1 MTFETQRLGKF
12 IEAKAAA
19 SEILRAEGV
28 KDRAV
33 SFEEGLIMQAA
44 SHILASREGFYGLEV
59 IRLVAADPWAIYP
72 TLNRFEDT
80 YRMTVSSFENVEYA
94 NKHNRRPRREYQA
107 TDFGQTVFRLFTPE
121 K

>member
-44 SHILASREGFYGLEV
+44 SHILA
-59 IRLVAADPWAIYP
+59 
-72 TLNRFEDT
+72 
-80 YRMTVSSFENVEYA
+80 
-94 NKHNRRPRREYQA
+94 
-107 TDFGQTVFRLFTPE
+107 
-121 K
+121 